1 MARTQTEEV
10 REHLDL
16 FGWAKLEAQRVEQA
30 RRELAER
37 IEAANDAALTLAGT
51 AEQIALE
58 QAKADLKS
66 AREAALEEDLP
77 VQEAQAALKAAR
89 KKVRALAAAQDAK
102 RLKGE
107 AREIEQGV
115 QQRERDIAAAL
126 ARGEAPGQQ
135 ADPEMSNLTVEFIG
149 PDGQS
154 SGKIP
159 AKDFSRRV
167 GEAAKV
173 LHKGARKS

>member
-1 MARTQTEEV
+1 MARAQTAEV

-51 AEQIALE
+51 AEQAALDA
-58 QAKADLKS
+58 AKADLKN
-66 AREAALEEDLP
+66 AKAAALEEDLQ
-77 VQEAQAALKAAR
+77 VVEAKEAVKAAR

-102 RLKGE
+102 RLKTE

-126 ARGEAPGQQ
+126 ARGEAPR
-135 ADPEMSNLTVEFIG
+135 S
-149 PDGQS
+149 
-154 SGKIP
+154 
-159 AKDFSRRV
+159 
-167 GEAAKV
+167 
-173 LHKGARKS
+173 

>member
-1 MARTQTEEV
+1 MARTQTAEV

-16 FGWAKLEAQRVEQA
+16 FGWAKLEAQRIAEQRA
-30 RRELAER
+30 VLAAR
-37 IEAANDAALTLAGT
+37 IEAAAEAALALSET

-66 AREAALEEDLP
+66 AREAALEEDLQ
-77 VQEAQAALKAAR
+77 VAEAAEAVKAAR

-126 ARGEAPGQQ
+126 ARGEAPSQRPAPQEG
-135 ADPEMSNLTVEFIG
+135 ETTVQVLRGGVAFTEKMPVG
-149 PDGQS
+149 
-154 SGKIP
+154 
-159 AKDFSRRV
+159 DFPRFAR
-167 GEAAKV
+167 EAART